1 VATKISTFPY
11 SQNWSNPD
19 LITANDNWSGV
30 TGVQGYLGQDITTAT
45 GVDPQTLTGESTLAN
60 DTDVV
65 ANQTGNVNNGGVVE
79 INGDTIAIQGSGTAD
94 APYVAFHLDLTGKKD
109 VSFAFNARDL
119 DPSADDAVQQ
129 VAVQYRVGATGAYTN
144 LPDGYIADA
153 TTAGTATQV
162 TAKDVALPIAVENQ
176 ASVFVRVMTT
186 NAAGNDELVGIDDIV
201 IDATEG
207 ASALTVVDPGP
218 QNSTVGTA
226 ISPLTITA
234 GGGTPP
240 YDVTVTGLPAG
251 LSFDA
256 DTDTVT
262 GTPTAAGVS
271 DVQVSVTDAAEA
283 TDTGSFQ
290 WTVAEPDAPVTIAQI
305 QGTGATSPLLGDK
318 VTTRGIVTAAYPAG
332 GFFGF
337 YIQTPGTGAANIDLS
352 THTASDAVFVR
363 QPTGNVTTT
372 VGSYVEVT
380 GTVTEFAGAT
390 QVEVAPTDI
399 KVVDEAVA
407 PVVTTTT
414 ASWPRAAAE
423 KESLE
428 GMRYRPT
435 GSFTISNTFSTNNF
449 GEVGLAQGTKP
460 LIQRTEVE
468 RPGPAG
474 SSATE
479 ADNLARAI
487 VLDDG
492 ASTNFLLTGNATTCS
507 PRPANCLLN
516 GNLTPPYVSTTDP
529 IRVGAKATFTDDVI
543 FTEGGSPS
551 APTYR
556 FQPLA
561 TVVGPG
567 NAGSPATF
575 ENTRT
580 AAPDEALINE
590 TGDADL
596 KVASFNVLN
605 YFTTLGDADDDN
617 VGDGGCTPFR
627 DRNDDGNTVNS
638 GCDQRG
644 AWDPQDF
651 QRQQSKIVK
660 AINALDADVVGLLEI
675 ENSKTLGETPDE
687 ATNTLVAALNAD
699 AGAGTWAVNPSSSEL
714 PATGMDV
721 ITNAI
726 IYKPA
731 SVDRVGQSRA
741 LGTLS
746 DAGEAFDN
754 AREPLGQVFKAKSG
768 GDPFLFVI
776 NHFKSKGSAGPNP
789 GDADTGDGQGASNG
803 SRVLQATALRDWVA
817 GLQTETGVESVV
829 LGGDF
834 NSYAM
839 EDPLK
844 VLYDADYTNVEQHF
858 ANGEYSYSFSG
869 LSGSLDHIL
878 VNDAALARSTGTDIW
893 NINSGESLA
902 LEYSRWNYHAT
913 DFHAPGPYRS
923 SDHDPVVLGLTAE
936 DAAPATTDVQ
946 IIGSNDY
953 HGRLAAGP
961 RLAAYVKAARQA
973 NPNTVFAAAGDL
985 VGATTFESFI
995 QHDKPTIDVMNEAG
1009 LDVSA
1014 VGNHEFD
1021 AGYDDLVNRIMKPYD
1036 ATTNPEGGAKWKYLG
1051 ANVKFKAD
1059 DSPALDGTWIKDF
1072 GPVEVGFVG
1081 AVTEDLPSLV
1091 GADGIKDIKVTDIVA
1106 ATNSAATELKA
1117 EGADVVVLLVH
1128 EGAATTSL
1136 ASATNPTSAFGK
1148 IVNGVSADVDAI
1160 VSGHTHLAY
1169 NHSVPVPAWQGRAV
1183 TERPVVSAGQYGENL
1198 NKLVFTIDN
1207 ATGEVQAKT
1216 QEIVPFAN
1224 FPATGD
1230 AATQAIVN
1238 DANAKAAVLG
1248 ARPLG
1253 KISAGFSRAKFV
1265 GGAENRGGE
1274 STLNNLVAEVQ
1285 RWSTGTD
1292 IAFMNPGGLRADMLG
1307 TGTDYPRTVTYKN
1320 AADVQPFANTLMTMG
1335 LTGSSIKKVLEQQWQ
1350 RNASGQVPARPFLK
1364 LGTSEGFEYTY
1375 DPSRPEG
1382 DRITGMWLD
1391 GVAIVPGT
1399 TYQVAAN
1406 SFLASGTGD
1415 NFFAF
1420 SEATGKRDSGKVDL
1434 QTMVDYMA
1442 EFAPESDPLDVDYS
1456 QRAIGV
1462 RGVAADYAVGQ
1473 TVTLNLS
1480 SLAMTGTGD
1489 KQDENLLV
1497 EFDGQA
1503 VGVFPVDNTA
1513 NAAGDGNSNDEAGK
1527 ATVSFRVPAVDEGG
1541 THDVVLTGATT
1552 GTSLTVPITVQAPT
1566 KVDATVTATATPSSV
1581 QANTG
1586 TSTIDVDVT
1595 APGGTPTGTVAAIL
1609 DGRIVGGAEL
1619 VNGSAEVVVGPFA
1632 NAGDKAITI
1641 RYYGDA
1647 ATKPADTSVTVTVT
1661 PAPVVEK
1668 ATPTVTASADPS
1680 VLKVKKDD
1688 STVSVTVT
1696 RPGGT
1701 ATGSV
1706 LAVVDGVVVGAGDLV
1721 AGSTS
1726 IEVGPFDT
1734 TGAKVVTLRYLGDDA
1749 TKAGTGSVTLT
1760 VQKARP
1766 RLKVKAPKKVGKG
1779 DKATIVVT
1787 VAAGTDPSGT
1797 VTVKVGSKKVTEKV
1811 RNGKATFAVRMTK
1824 PGRTK
1829 VSVSYSGDTL
1839 TESADDTAKVTVTRR

>member
-1 VATKISTFPY
+1 MRTPALPSPRRIAAGAGLALLAAGLTPIAASPAHADVSTKISAFPY
-11 SQNWSNPD
+11 SQNWSNAD

-30 TGVQGYLGQDITTAT
+30 SGVQGYLGQDITTAT
-45 GVDPQTLTGESTLAN
+45 GVDPQTLTGESAAAN

-65 ANQTGNVNNGGVVE
+65 ANAAATATNGGVVE
-79 INGDTIAIQGSGTAD
+79 VNGNTIAIQGSGTAD
-94 APYVAFHLDLTGKKD
+94 APYVAFHLDLSGQSNMQLGFD
-109 VSFAFNARDL
+109 ARDL
-119 DPSADDAVQQ
+119 DASADDAVQQ
-129 VAVQYRVGATGAYTN
+129 IAVQYRVGASGPFTN
-144 LPDGYIADA
+144 LPAGYIADA
-153 TTAGTATQV
+153 TTAGSATQV
-162 TAKDVALPIAVENQ
+162 TSKDVPLPGAVDNQ
-176 ASVFVRVMTT
+176 PSVFVRVMTT
-186 NAAGNDELVGIDDIV
+186 NAVGNDELVGIDDIT
-201 IDATEG
+201 IG
-207 ASALTVVDPGP
+207 AADGAPALSLSGPGP
-218 QNSTVGTA
+218 QTFVAGTA
-226 ISPLTITA
+226 ITPFAVTA
-234 GGGTPP
+234 TGGTTP
-240 YDVTVTGLPAG
+240 YSWSATGLPAG
-251 LSFDA
+251 LSING
-256 DTDTVT
+256 TTGEVT
-262 GTPTAAGVS
+262 GTPTTAGVS
-271 DVQVSVTDAAEA
+271 DVTVTAKDAADA
-283 TDTGSFQ
+283 TATATFKV
-290 WTVAEPDAPVTIAQI
+290 TVNPAGTIAIDEI
-305 QGTGATSPLLGDK
+305 QGTGATSPIVGTT
-318 VTTRGIVTAAYPAG
+318 VTTRGIVTAAYPSG

-337 YIQTPGTGAANIDLS
+337 YIQTPGTGAAGIDLG

-363 QPTGNVTTT
+363 QTTGTVTAAP
-372 VGSYVEVT
+372 GSYVEIS

-390 QVEVAPTDI
+390 QVEVVPTGI
-399 KVVDEAVA
+399 TVLGETVD

-414 ASWPRAAAE
+414 ATWPRAAAQ

-428 GMRYRPT
+428 GMRYRPS
-435 GSFTISNTFSTNNF
+435 GDFTVTNTFSTNSF
-449 GEVGLAQGTKP
+449 GEVGLAQGDKP

-468 RPGPAG
+468 LPGPAG

-479 ADNLARAI
+479 ADNIARAV

-492 ASTNFLLTGNATTCS
+492 ASTNFLLTGNAADCN
-507 PRPANCLLN
+507 PRPAGCLLN
-516 GNLTPPYVSTTDP
+516 GNLTPPYVSTSDP
-529 IRVGAKATFTDDVI
+529 VRVGARATFTADVI
-543 FTEGGSPS
+543 FTQGGSPS

-575 ENTRT
+575 ADTRT

-590 TGDADL
+590 DGEADI

-605 YFTTLGDADDDN
+605 YFTTLGDANDDN

-651 QRQQSKIVK
+651 GRQQSKIVD
-660 AINALDADVVGLLEI
+660 AINALDADVVGLMEI
-675 ENSKTLGETPDE
+675 ENSLTLGETADE
-687 ATNTLVAALNAD
+687 ATNSLVAALNAD
-699 AGAGTWAVNPSSSEL
+699 AGAGTWAANPSSTEL
-714 PATGMDV
+714 PAGGMDV

-731 SVDRVGQSRA
+731 SVDRVGESRA

-754 AREPLGQVFKAKSG
+754 AREPLGQVFEADAG
-768 GDPFLFVI
+768 GEPFLFVV

-789 GDADTGDGQGASNG
+789 GDADSGDGQSASNG
-803 SRVLQATALRDWVA
+803 SRVLQATALRDWVR
-817 GLQTETGVESVV
+817 GLQTETGVESVI

-839 EDPLK
+839 EDPLR
-844 VLYDADYTNVEQHF
+844 VLYDDGFTNVEQHF
-858 ANGEYSYSFSG
+858 DNGEYSYSFSG

-878 VNDAALARSTGTDIW
+878 VNDAALGRSTGTDIW
-893 NINSGESLA
+893 NINAGEALA
-902 LEYSRWNYHAT
+902 LEYSRWNYHGT
-913 DFHAPGPYRS
+913 DFHAEGPYRS
-923 SDHDPVVLGLTAE
+923 SDHDPVILGLTADE
-936 DAAPATTDVQ
+936 AAPVTTDVQ

-1009 LDVSA
+1009 LDVSS

-1021 AGYDDLVNRIMKPYD
+1021 AGYDDLVNRIMAPYD
-1036 ATTNPEGGAKWKYLG
+1036 PTTNPEGGAEWQYLG
-1051 ANVKFKAD
+1051 ANVKFKD
-1059 DSPALDGTWIKDF
+1059 DGSDALESTWIQDF
-1072 GPVEVGFVG
+1072 GDVEVGFVG

-1091 GADGIKDIKVTDIVA
+1091 AADGIADIEVTDIVEATNDA
-1106 ATNSAATELKA
+1106 ATDLKA

-1128 EGAATTSL
+1128 EGAGGTSY
-1136 ASATNPTSAFGK
+1136 ASATTPGTVFGD
-1148 IVNGVSADVDAI
+1148 IVNGVSPDVDAI

-1169 NHSVPVPAWQGRAV
+1169 NHSVPVPAWVTEGRAV

-1198 NKLVFTIDN
+1198 NRLVFTVDN

-1216 QEIVPFAN
+1216 QEIVPFGS

-1248 ARPLG
+1248 AQPLG
-1253 KISAGFSRAKFV
+1253 KIEAGFSRAKFV

-1274 STLNNLVAEVQ
+1274 STLGNLVAEVQ
-1285 RWSTGTD
+1285 RWSTDTD

-1320 AADVQPFANTLMTMG
+1320 AADVQPFANTLMTMD
-1335 LTGSSIKKVLEQQWQ
+1335 LTGASIKKILEQQWQ
-1350 RNASGQVPARPFLK
+1350 RTASGAIPSRPFLK
-1364 LGTSEGFEYTY
+1364 LGVSDGFEYTY

-1391 GVAIVPGT
+1391 GVAIASGT

-1420 SEATGKRDSGKVDL
+1420 SEAQNKRDSGKVDL

-1442 EFAPESDPLDVDYS
+1442 EFAPEADPLGVDYA

-1462 RGVAADYAVGQ
+1462 RGVAGDYAVGQ

-1489 KQDENLLV
+1489 VQDQTV
-1497 EFDGQA
+1497 AVAFDGKS
-1503 VGVFPVDNTA
+1503 VGEFAVDNTA
-1513 NAAGDGNSNDEAGK
+1513 NPAGDANSNDEAGK
-1527 ATVSFRVPAVDEGG
+1527 ATVSFRVPAVDAGG
-1541 THDVVLTGATT
+1541 TYPVTITGAAT
-1552 GTSLTVPITVQAPT
+1552 GTSVTVPVTVQAPA
-1566 KVDATVTATATPSSV
+1566 KVDATVAATATPGSV
-1581 QANTG
+1581 EANTG
-1586 TSTIDVDVT
+1586 TSTIAVDVT

-1619 VNGSAEVVVGPFA
+1619 VNGSADVVVGPFA
-1632 NAGDKAITI
+1632 SIGEKTITI

-1647 ATKPADTSVTVTVT
+1647 ATRSAETTVTITVT

-1668 ATPTVTASADPS
+1668 ATPTVTASASPS
-1680 VLKVKKDD
+1680 VLKVRKD
-1688 STVSVTVT
+1688 STTVGVSVT

-1701 ATGSV
+1701 ATGTV
-1706 LAVVDGVVVGAGDLV
+1706 LAVVDGVVLGTAELV
-1721 AGSTS
+1721 AGQAS
-1726 IEVGPFDT
+1726 ITIGPFT
-1734 TGAKVVTLRYLGDDA
+1734 TVGTKVVTLRYLGDDA
-1749 TKAGTGSVTLT
+1749 TKAGNGSVTVT
-1760 VQKARP
+1760 VQKAP
-1766 RLKVKAPKKVGKG
+1766 PKG
-1779 DKATIVVT
+1779 
-1787 VAAGTDPSGT
+1787 
-1797 VTVKVGSKKVTEKV
+1797 
-1811 RNGKATFAVRMTK
+1811 
-1824 PGRTK
+1824 
-1829 VSVSYSGDTL
+1829 
-1839 TESADDTAKVTVTRR
+1839 